1 MIENIKPYQTRS
13 SRKAEVQQMFNNIS
27 EKYDLA
33 NNVLSLGIHQQWKK
47 KCVKIL
53 QSNKPQV
60 ILDLATGTADLA
72 ILLTSLHPQKII
84 AADYADRMLQ
94 IAQQKIFQKKLHHI
108 IEVKKE
114 DGEQLSF
121 EDNFFDAITISFG
134 IRNFEN
140 YQKGLQEMY
149 RVLKPGGVLLIL
161 EFTMPKNKII
171 KALYTFYFKYI
182 LPIIA
187 WFITRDKK
195 AYDYLPAS
203 VQAFPQY
210 KVFCNIIQQQGFSKC
225 TYIPLSGGIAT
236 IYLAE
241 K

>member
-1 MIENIKPYQTRS
+1 MIENIKPYQTPS
-13 SRKAEVQQMFNNIS
+13 SRKTEVQQMFNNIS

-33 NNVLSLGIHQQWKK
+33 NNVLSLGVHQLWKK
-47 KCVKIL
+47 KCINIL
-53 QSNKPQV
+53 KAYKPNI
-60 ILDLATGTADLA
+60 ILDLATGTGDLA
-72 ILLTSLHPQKII
+72 ILLTQLHPKKIF
-84 AADYADRMLQ
+84 AADYADKMLQ
-94 IAQQKIFQKKLHHI
+94 MAQQKILQKKLNHI
-108 IEVKKE
+108 VEVRKE

-149 RVLKPGGVLLIL
+149 RVLKPGGVLVIL
-161 EFTMPKNKII
+161 EFTMPRNSII
-171 KALYTFYFKYI
+171 KALYSFYFKYI

-210 KVFCNIIQQQGFSKC
+210 EKFCSIIQQQGFSKC
-225 TYIPLSGGIAT
+225 TFLPLTGGIAT
-236 IYLAE
+236 MYIAE